1 MVNDVTHEQIEK
13 EVIDVRERVS
23 VIESILHRV
32 ETNHLAHIE
41 KDLDKMSDRM
51 WGLLVLGFVQA
62 LGISGA
68 LIIFVLELLFS

>member
-1 MVNDVTHEQIEK
+1 MVKEVTHEQIEQ

-23 VIESILHRV
+23 VIETILHRV

-68 LIIFVLELLFS
+68 LIIFILQLLSS

>member
-1 MVNDVTHEQIEK
+1 MVKEVSHEQIEK
-13 EVIDVRERVS
+13 EVLEVRERVS
-23 VIESILHRV
+23 VIESILERL
-32 ETNHLAHIE
+32 EKNHLAHIE

-68 LIIFVLELLFS
+68 LIIFILQMLSP